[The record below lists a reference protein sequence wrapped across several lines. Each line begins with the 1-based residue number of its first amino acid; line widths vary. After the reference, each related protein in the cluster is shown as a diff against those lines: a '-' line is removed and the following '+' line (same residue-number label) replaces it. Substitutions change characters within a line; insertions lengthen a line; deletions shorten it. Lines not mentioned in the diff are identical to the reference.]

1 MFLWNFVT
9 IINKLR
15 FYKIL
20 RGSFFNL
27 GYMLLPSPL
36 HFLKR
41 PVPLKLFFTIN
52 YNHEH
57 KNWKFLSS
65 VNFASHKIKHKSNHQ
80 ENTSTKVSFLIK
92 LQTWGL
98 QLLKKRLWH
107 RCFPLNFTRF
117 LGASMF
123 IEHSGGCF
131 GNTKSKRI
139 SGVEIREN
147 IMSRHFQVV
156 WVKFNWCER

>member
-9 IINKLR
+9 IINKFR

-65 VNFASHKIKHKSNHQ
+65 VNFASHKIKHKSSHQ
-80 ENTSTKVSFLIK
+80 ENTSTRVSFLIK

-98 QLLKKRLWH
+98 QFIKKETLAPV
-107 RCFPLNFTRF
+107 FSFEF
-117 LGASMF
+117 LEASIF
-123 IEHSGGCF
+123 IEYLWWLLRKH
-131 GNTKSKRI
+131 
-139 SGVEIREN
+139 
-147 IMSRHFQVV
+147 
-156 WVKFNWCER
+156 